1 MTRARTV
8 TTQAMRYGIVGA
20 IVVACDYLVFTAIL
34 LAAPAVYLA
43 ANLGGKV
50 AGALLG
56 FFLHRHFTFSW
67 EQRHGARRQF
77 VSYCAV
83 LLGNIALSTALLW
96 LLVEQVQANAF
107 LARIATDAVV
117 IVVAF
122 LPSRLWVY
130 RAA

>member
-1 MTRARTV
+1 M
-8 TTQAMRYGIVGA
+8 
-20 IVVACDYLVFTAIL
+20 
-34 LAAPAVYLA
+34 
-43 ANLGGKV
+43 
-50 AGALLG
+50 LG

-96 LLVEQVQANAF
+96 LLVEQAQANAF
-107 LARIATDAVV
+107 VARIATDAVV

-122 LPSRLWVY
+122 LLSRLWVY

>member
-1 MTRARTV
+1 MPMTGT
-8 TTQAMRYGIVGA
+8 IVPRNHSHPT
-20 IVVACDYLVFTAIL
+20 I
-34 LAAPAVYLA
+34 
-43 ANLGGKV
+43 
-50 AGALLG
+50 
-56 FFLHRHFTFSW
+56 S
-67 EQRHGARRQF
+67 HGARRQF

-107 LARIATDAVV
+107 VARIATDAVV

-122 LPSRLWVY
+122 LLSRLWVY